1 MAKVMVSMP
10 DDLLERLDR
19 RARERGTTRS
29 GLLQELTEREV
40 STEEGRQRRRID
52 ELLAGAGSY
61 DGRAV
66 AHVREMRD
74 AR

>member
-1 MAKVMVSMP
+1 MP

-40 STEEGRQRRRID
+40 SLEEGKQRRRID
-52 ELLAGAGSY
+52 ELLAGTGSY
-61 DGRAV
+61 DGQAA
-66 AHVREMRD
+66 AHIREMRD
-74 AR
+74 SR